1 MKKFEIID
9 YLMIFAIILFILVGC
24 GSYPPSNEY
33 NFVKVLGVT
42 DKGDTILVDVDLLR
56 PRVYNNYYY
65 DNGINYRY
73 PYNNWNNLNTPT
85 IIIKP
90 QRPIKPI
97 PKPTINV
104 KPIEKPR
111 KNPKRN

>member
-1 MKKFEIID
+1 MKKILI
-9 YLMIFAIILFILVGC
+9 LLVLLFIMGC
-24 GSYPPSNEY
+24 ASYQPSNEY

-42 DKGDTILVDVDLLR
+42 NKGDTILIDVDLLR

-65 DNGINYRY
+65 DRGSNYRY

-90 QRPIKPI
+90 PRPIKPI
-97 PKPTINV
+97 PRPTINV
-104 KPIEKPR
+104 KPVQKPR